1 MHLEFAKAAAGF
13 FGASVSA
20 GLVWVAQA
28 TPPEAKGWLEGGAYF
43 ALVSCLIYAVRHLNA
58 ERREERAAREADSG
72 KWEAKWDAEHSEN
85 LAAREADRDV
95 REKFATAV
103 NDLAVA
109 VKQSKG
115 NLS

>member
-1 MHLEFAKAAAGF
+1 MHLQFVKAAAGF

-20 GLVWVAQA
+20 GLVWVAEV
-28 TPPEAKGWLEGGAYF
+28 TSPEAKGWLDGGAYF

-58 ERREERAAREADSG
+58 ERREERAAREADNE
-72 KWEAKWDAEHSEN
+72 KWGAKWNIEHAEN

-95 REKFATAV
+95 REKLATAV
-103 NDLAVA
+103 SDLAGA